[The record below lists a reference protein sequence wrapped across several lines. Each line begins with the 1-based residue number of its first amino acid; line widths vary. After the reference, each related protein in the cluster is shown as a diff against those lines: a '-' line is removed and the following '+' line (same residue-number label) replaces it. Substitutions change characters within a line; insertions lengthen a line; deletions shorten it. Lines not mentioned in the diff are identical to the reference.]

1 MQIFKLN
8 KAPLFLIALIM
19 GCGHDQTT
27 QFEQLTEEEKR
38 FPENA
43 ALGLEVYPKLDVK
56 LMAAE
61 PMLLNPTNID
71 VDDRGRVWVAE
82 AYNYRPALNGNPT
95 TEDGDRILVLED
107 TDGDGVLDNRT
118 VFYQGPE
125 INAPLGIC
133 VLGNRVIVSQ
143 SPYVWDFYDDDGDGK
158 ADRKEILFEGIGGEQ
173 HDHGMHAFI
182 FGPDGKL
189 YFNFGNE
196 GQTLLDKNG
205 AVVLDQEGAEI
216 NAKKYREG
224 MVFRSDIDGSNVE
237 VLGHNFRNNYEL
249 AVDSYGTIWQSD
261 NDDDGNRSVRINYV
275 MEYGNYGYT
284 DEMTGA
290 GWRTNRTNLE
300 DSIPLQ
306 HWHLNDPGVVPNLL
320 QTGAGSP
327 TGILVYEGRMLAE
340 EFRNQIIHAD
350 AGPNVVRAYPVEKD
364 GAGYRAS
371 IVDLLKG
378 KDQWFRPSDV
388 CVAPD
393 GSLIVADWYDPG
405 VGGHQAGDQ
414 VRGRIYR
421 IARSVSNYQI
431 PIHDYSTIEG
441 AIEALQSPNLS
452 VRYKAWTSLFD
463 MGDSA
468 IPELAKLFRSS
479 RNERMRARALWLL
492 TKIEHGDEYLL
503 EGLKDINPDIRIT
516 AIRAARQ
523 SGRNIIEYI
532 APLVKDENAQVRRE
546 CAIALSGVKDL
557 RAAELWTTLA
567 SQHDGRDRWYLEAL
581 GIGAQG
587 QWDSFFAAF
596 IDANGDAMRSSGG
609 KDIVWRARTEAAI
622 PLIAQLATDNAV
634 DLDARLRYFR
644 AFDFIPGEVKTR
656 ALLNMIKDASIN
668 GCSQVNKLIIRA
680 LDTETVKES
689 SSAQQMLRNVLD
701 EVYGTTEYIDLVAK
715 HEQLSEVPRLLELA
729 ASQAGSRIG
738 GSAARLL
745 FQFKADKEIVKALG
759 REPDSII
766 KAISV
771 VGTEE
776 SLDILE
782 NFMRSPSSGD
792 KIRKQS
798 ASLLGRTGMGE
809 DRVLALLKS
818 NHIPADL
825 IPYAVEGVKNAW
837 RRSIYDEARSYLPES
852 AHHQEKAAE
861 VLTNEEL
868 LAAQGNAAKGKAV
881 FQTNCSTCHQVNGQ
895 GHDLGP
901 KLSQIGAKLPKT
913 ALLEAIVNPSAGISF
928 GYETSEI
935 TLKTGSVVLGIISS
949 RTDGAVEVRFAGG
962 VAQSF
967 NMEDIASIK
976 ETKESM
982 MPPLQNAMTKD
993 ELIDLIAY
1001 LALLK

>member
-1 MQIFKLN
+1 M
-8 KAPLFLIALIM
+8 
-19 GCGHDQTT
+19 
-27 QFEQLTEEEKR
+27 
-38 FPENA
+38 
-43 ALGLEVYPKLDVK
+43 
-56 LMAAE
+56 
-61 PMLLNPTNID
+61 
-71 VDDRGRVWVAE
+71 
-82 AYNYRPALNGNPT
+82 
-95 TEDGDRILVLED
+95 
-107 TDGDGVLDNRT
+107 
-118 VFYQGPE
+118 
-125 INAPLGIC
+125 
-133 VLGNRVIVSQ
+133 
-143 SPYVWDFYDDDGDGK
+143 WDFYDDDGDGK
-158 ADRKEILFEGIGGEQ
+158 ADRKEVLFEGIGGEQ

-196 GQTLLDKNG
+196 GHTLLDKNG
-205 AVVLDQEGAEI
+205 DVVLDQEKEEI
-216 NAKKYREG
+216 TNEKYRQG
-224 MVFRSDIDGSNVE
+224 MVFRCDIDGSNVE

-261 NDDDGNRSVRINYV
+261 NDDDGNRGVRINYV
-275 MEYGNYGYT
+275 MEYGNYGYS

-290 GWRTNRTNLE
+290 SWRTNRTNLE

-327 TGILVYEGRMLAE
+327 TGILVYEGALLPE
-340 EFRNQIIHAD
+340 GFRNQVIHAD
-350 AGPNVVRAYPVEKD
+350 AGPNIVRAYPVEKD
-364 GAGYRAS
+364 GAGYSAS

-378 KDQWFRPSDV
+378 KDQWFRPSDI

-421 IARSVSNYQI
+421 IARSVSKYQI
-431 PIHDYSTIEG
+431 PSHDYSTIEG

-452 VRYKAWTSLFD
+452 VRYNAWTSLFD

-468 IPELAKLFRSS
+468 IPELEKLFHSKG
-479 RNERMRARALWLL
+479 NDRMRARALWLL
-492 TKIEHGDEYLL
+492 TKIEHGDKYLL
-503 EGLKDINPDIRIT
+503 EGLKDTDPDIRIT

-523 SGRNIIEYI
+523 GGRSIIEYI
-532 APLVKDENAQVRRE
+532 APLVKDEDAQVRRE
-546 CAIALSGVKDL
+546 CAIALRHLKAPQAV
-557 RAAELWTTLA
+557 ELWATLA

-581 GIGAQG
+581 GIGAEG

-596 IDANGDAMRSSGG
+596 LDANGDAVQSRGG
-609 KDIVWRARTEAAI
+609 KDIIWRARTEAAI

-634 DLDARLRYFR
+634 DLDSRLRYFR
-644 AFDFIPGEVKTR
+644 AFDFIPGEAKTR
-656 ALLNMIKDASIN
+656 ALLDMIQDVP
-668 GCSQVNKLIIRA
+668 GDDYSQVNKLIIRA
-680 LDTETVKES
+680 LDAETVRKS
-689 SSAQQMLRNVLD
+689 PLAQRTLRGVLG
-701 EVYGTTEYIDLVAK
+701 EVYGTTEYIELVAK
-715 HEQLSEVPRLLELA
+715 HEQRSEVPRLLELA
-729 ASQAGSRIG
+729 ISQAGSRIG

-745 FQFKADKEIVKALG
+745 FQFKADNEIVKALG

-771 VGTEE
+771 VGTEG

-782 NFMRSPSSGD
+782 NLMRSPSSGD
-792 KIRKQS
+792 EIRKQS
-798 ASLLGRTGMGE
+798 ASLLGKTGMGE
-809 DRVLALLKS
+809 DRVLSLLKS
-818 NHIPADL
+818 NKIPTDL

-837 RRSIYDEARSYLPES
+837 RRSVYDEARSYLPES
-852 AHHQEKAAE
+852 EHKQETAAE

-868 LAAQGNAAKGKAV
+868 LAAKGNAEKGKAV

-895 GHDLGP
+895 GQDLGP
-901 KLSQIGAKLPKT
+901 KLSQIGAKLPKS

-928 GYETSEI
+928 GYETSVI
-935 TLKTGSVVLGIISS
+935 TLKSGSVVLGIISS
-949 RTDGAVEVRFAGG
+949 RTDAAVEVRFAGG

-993 ELIDLIAY
+993 QLIDLIAY